1 MLEQARIFWPVLI
14 LLGGVALVAL
24 LAWLSRRPVRGLYL
38 AFFTSG
44 ILITPNLPVVRD
56 KFAATELVILLTWF
70 ALLLRRG
77 QATGN
82 AGPLRKQQQL
92 SLLLGGA
99 FIVWTALSFGL
110 NNMAYTESFMPSLVE
125 TANFAYGY
133 LIFLTAVLL
142 ARDWEHWQGSVNWW
156 VAGAAVVVFFGVWA
170 MEGSA
175 PSWTYEDFTRRV
187 SSTLRNENQVPSFLL
202 PIFTVLVFMAVRKK
216 ASLRYQALMWA
227 LAGGALLTSMG
238 SGSRT
243 ALLMMLVAVMG
254 VAYVAMRTSS
264 KRPYKAGAMINM
276 ALALCVG
283 FAVYFALALI
293 NYEGDYALGHTP
305 PWQRPVVMFYD
316 WYHGYRE
323 LDTTRPA
330 QLAAVAENVGDHLL
344 LGTGPK
350 VYVGLYRMAEIHN
363 TYAGILLQTGM
374 IGLFLFMAWLTHLL
388 WHSFQQVKRIADPWR
403 KVLVLSLIVGM
414 VTLLLYNMTI
424 FGLRQRTIWLLAG
437 LLVAS
442 WSLAPRPVKR
452 RVAVPRLQP
461 APAAPV
467 PRFSSEDDVAPGQ
480 TRPLFAGRGNQGW
493 D

>member
-1 MLEQARIFWPVLI
+1 MFEMARTLSPALF
-14 LLGGVALVAL
+14 LLGGIGLVL
-24 LAWLSRRPVRGLYL
+24 LLVWASRRPVRGLYL

-44 ILITPNLPVVRD
+44 ILLTPNLPVVRD
-56 KFAATELVILLTWF
+56 KFAATEVVFLLTWV
-70 ALLLRRG
+70 ALLLHRG
-77 QATGN
+77 RATG
-82 AGPLRKQQQL
+82 AGPLRQQQML

-99 FIVWTALSFGL
+99 FILWTLLSFGL
-110 NNMAYTESFMPSLVE
+110 NNMGYTEAFVPSLVE
-125 TANFAYGY
+125 TVNFIYGY
-133 LIFLTAVLL
+133 LMFLTTVML
-142 ARDWEHWQGSVNWW
+142 AREWEHWQGSINWW

-175 PSWTYEDFTRRV
+175 PSWTYEEFTRRV

-216 ASLRYQALMWA
+216 TSLKYQALMWA
-227 LAGGALLTSMG
+227 LAGGALLTSIG

-254 VAYVAMRTSS
+254 VAYVAMHTAGN
-264 KRPYKAGAMINM
+264 RPYKVGAMLNM
-276 ALALCVG
+276 SLALCAG
-283 FAVYFALALI
+283 FAVYFALALL

-330 QLAAVAENVGDHLL
+330 QLVAVMENVSDHLL

-363 TYAGILLQTGM
+363 TYAGILLQTGV
-374 IGLFLFMAWLTHLL
+374 IGLLLFLLWLLHLL
-388 WHSFQQVKRIADPWR
+388 WHSFRRVRRITEPWR

-442 WSLAPRPVKR
+442 WSLAPKAVRR
-452 RVAVPRLQP
+452 RVAVPGPQP
-461 APAAPV
+461 APEAPASSQ
-467 PRFSSEDDVAPGQ
+467 PREDDVAPGQ
-480 TRPLFAGRGNQGW
+480 TRPLFAGQGNQGW

>member
-1 MLEQARIFWPVLI
+1 MLEQLQTFTPVLI
-14 LLGGVALVAL
+14 LLGVLAFVAL

-56 KFAATELVILLTWF
+56 KFAATELVIMLTWF
-70 ALLLRRG
+70 ALLLHKGR
-77 QATGN
+77 ASS
-82 AGPLRKQQQL
+82 AGPLRKQQQV

-99 FIVWTALSFGL
+99 FILWIVLSFGL
-110 NNMAYTESFMPSLVE
+110 NNMAYTEAFVPSLVE

-133 LIFLTAVLL
+133 LIFLTAVML
-142 ARDWEHWQGSVNWW
+142 ARDWEHWQGCVNWW

-216 ASLRYQALMWA
+216 SSLRYQALMWA

-254 VAYVAMRTSS
+254 VAYVAMRTADR
-264 KRPYKAGAMINM
+264 RPYKVGAMINM

-283 FAVYFALALI
+283 FAMYFALALI
-293 NYEGDYALGHTP
+293 NYQGDYALGLTP

-330 QLAAVAENVGDHLL
+330 QLVAVMENVGDHLL

-350 VYVGLYRMAEIHN
+350 VYVGLYRMAEVHN
-363 TYAGILLQTGM
+363 TYAGLLLQTGM

-388 WHSFQQVKRIADPWR
+388 WHSFQQVKRITDPWR

-442 WSLAPRPVKR
+442 WSLASRPVKR
-452 RVAVPRLQP
+452 RAVAPQPQPASQAPASVVPRG
-461 APAAPV
+461 
-467 PRFSSEDDVAPGQ
+467 DDVAPGQ
-480 TRPLFAGRGNQGW
+480 TRPLFAEPVNQGW

>member
-1 MLEQARIFWPVLI
+1 MLEQLSTFTPVLI
-14 LLGGVALVAL
+14 LLGGLAFVAL

-44 ILITPNLPVVRD
+44 ILITPTLPVVRD
-56 KFAATELVILLTWF
+56 KFAATELVIMLTWF
-70 ALLLRRG
+70 ALLLHRG
-77 QATGN
+77 RATN
-82 AGPLRKQQQL
+82 AGPLRKHQQL

-99 FIVWTALSFGL
+99 FIGWTALSFGV

-133 LIFLTAVLL
+133 LIFLTTVML

-156 VAGAAVVVFFGVWA
+156 VAGVAVVVFFGVWA

-175 PSWTYEDFTRRV
+175 PSWTYEEFTRRV

-202 PIFTVLVFMAVRKK
+202 PVFAVLVFMAVRKK
-216 ASLRYQALMWA
+216 TSLKHQALMWV

-243 ALLMMLVAVMG
+243 ALVMMVVAVLG
-254 VAYVAMRTSS
+254 VAYVAMRTAN
-264 KRPYKAGAMINM
+264 KRPYRMGAMLNM
-276 ALALCVG
+276 SLALVAG
-283 FAVYFALALI
+283 FVVYFALALL

-350 VYVGLYRMAEIHN
+350 VYSGLYRMAEIHN
-363 TYAGILLQTGM
+363 TYAGVLLQTGM
-374 IGLFLFMAWLTHLL
+374 IGLFLFLAWLLHLL
-388 WHSFQQVKRIADPWR
+388 WHSFQQVKRIVDPWR

-414 VTLLLYNMTI
+414 VTLLLYNMTM

-442 WSLAPRPVKR
+442 WSLAPRTVKR
-452 RVAVPRLQP
+452 RVMVPRPQP
-461 APAAPV
+461 APQAPTSV
-467 PRFSSEDDVAPGQ
+467 APDEDDVAPGQ
-480 TRPLFAGRGNQGW
+480 TRPLFAGSAEQRWN
-493 D
+493 